1 MEKDKKQ
8 ILGKLK
14 LNKLSENELEKRE
27 MRILKGGS
35 DCPDGCSPNTSIS
48 NATKNNRND
57 LSANE
62 QQDIYLFLRA
72 HTRELESNRIF
83 PKLKPSLTLE
93 NMGLSGGYAG
103 EGMYRLTALGAIETS
118 WQQLL

>member
-1 MEKDKKQ
+1 MSLLNERERILLNLSRQGLNSNEISETLCRSKHTIQNQIKALFVKLNVHSIQEAIERANHCNLLHPYKDKKQ

-48 NATKNNRND
+48 NATVDKY
-57 LSANE
+57 S
-62 QQDIYLFLRA
+62 
-72 HTRELESNRIF
+72 
-83 PKLKPSLTLE
+83 
-93 NMGLSGGYAG
+93 
-103 EGMYRLTALGAIETS
+103 
-118 WQQLL
+118 

>member
-1 MEKDKKQ
+1 MRKDKKQ

-48 NATKNNRND
+48 NATVDKY
-57 LSANE
+57 S
-62 QQDIYLFLRA
+62 
-72 HTRELESNRIF
+72 
-83 PKLKPSLTLE
+83 
-93 NMGLSGGYAG
+93 
-103 EGMYRLTALGAIETS
+103 
-118 WQQLL
+118 

>member
-35 DCPDGCSPNTSIS
+35 DCPDGW
-48 NATKNNRND
+48 
-57 LSANE
+57 LSKY
-62 QQDIYLFLRA
+62 Q
-72 HTRELESNRIF
+72 H
-83 PKLKPSLTLE
+83 
-93 NMGLSGGYAG
+93 
-103 EGMYRLTALGAIETS
+103 IECNC
-118 WQQLL
+118 

>member
-35 DCPDGCSPNTSIS
+35 DCPDGSSPNTSIS
-48 NATKNNRND
+48 NATVDKY
-57 LSANE
+57 S
-62 QQDIYLFLRA
+62 
-72 HTRELESNRIF
+72 
-83 PKLKPSLTLE
+83 
-93 NMGLSGGYAG
+93 
-103 EGMYRLTALGAIETS
+103 
-118 WQQLL
+118 

>member
-14 LNKLSENELEKRE
+14 LNKLSELEKRE

-48 NATKNNRND
+48 NATVDKY
-57 LSANE
+57 S
-62 QQDIYLFLRA
+62 
-72 HTRELESNRIF
+72 
-83 PKLKPSLTLE
+83 
-93 NMGLSGGYAG
+93 
-103 EGMYRLTALGAIETS
+103 
-118 WQQLL
+118 

>member
-35 DCPDGCSPNTSIS
+35 DDLQDKSIFSNTSIS
-48 NATKNNRND
+48 NTTVDKY
-57 LSANE
+57 S
-62 QQDIYLFLRA
+62 
-72 HTRELESNRIF
+72 
-83 PKLKPSLTLE
+83 
-93 NMGLSGGYAG
+93 
-103 EGMYRLTALGAIETS
+103 
-118 WQQLL
+118 